1 VVDLNDPRLWI
12 VNVVAAL
19 LAVVNTVSWG
29 FCIREVRDPQ
39 LSVDFLLK
47 LIFNRWFIIA
57 MISAF
62 VVALLSYIILNKLG
76 VLAGRFF
83 LTLQLVAITLTATF
97 VLGERPSITTWIGII
112 LIIVGVGLVGYGK

>member
-1 VVDLNDPRLWI
+1 MNDPRLWI
-12 VNVVAAL
+12 VNVVVAL

-29 FCIREVRDPQ
+29 FCIREVGDPQ
-39 LSVDFLLK
+39 LSVGFLLK
-47 LIFNRWFIIA
+47 LTFNKWFIIA
-57 MISAF
+57 MASAF

-97 VLGERPSITTWIGII
+97 VLGERPSITTWIGIV
-112 LIIVGVGLVGYGK
+112 LIIVGVGLMGHGK